1 MILSDSAEYESMSI
15 SDVTESKR
23 IQEIVFCYRQA
34 GHVGVGPA
42 A

>member
-1 MILSDSAEYESMSI
+1 MILSDSTEYESMSI
-15 SDVTESKR
+15 SDVTDSNR
-23 IQEIVFCYRQA
+23 TQEIVSCYRQT